1 MLIYRTSLN
10 SFHLHI
16 YEKKIKQELV
26 YQAIII
32 NNKVAIKPEELAT
45 AIFGDCKFT
54 EFKIKRTPN
63 QRTLMYFPLLS
74 LYMKIKESSIIAIL
88 SFGFLNPS

>member
-45 AIFGDCKFT
+45 AILGDCELT
-54 EFKIKRTPN
+54 ELKN
-63 QRTLMYFPLLS
+63 QTNSKSTNPYVFS
-74 LYMKIKESSIIAIL
+74 LAIL
-88 SFGFLNPS
+88 IYEN

>member
-45 AIFGDCKFT
+45 AILSDCELT
-54 EFKIKRTPN
+54 ELKN
-63 QRTLMYFPLLS
+63 QNEQLINEPLCIFPC
-74 LYMKIKESSIIAIL
+74 YPYI
-88 SFGFLNPS
+88 